1 MSKDEARDVVRGFQD
16 YAEFLKIAGK
26 CSSYPEFMLEVVCHA
41 RADLGTVETFKNL
54 IYPVYNGDFSSV
66 ISKETLSSKYINFQR
81 LADSLQEELLRIP
94 WLDDYIAAKRTEV
107 SNVKQS

>member
-1 MSKDEARDVVRGFQD
+1 MSKDEARDVVQGFRD

-26 CSSYPEFMLEVVCHA
+26 CSCYPEFMLEVVCHA
-41 RADLGTVETFKNL
+41 RADLGTVETFKSL

-81 LADSLQEELLRIP
+81 LANGLQEELLRIP

-107 SNVKQS
+107 SNAKQS